1 MKLISYHIAMVK
13 IIKSIVKTFEEFKN
27 LILDS
32 SIEIVTFNLKTKIK
46 VHQDLIRS

>member
-32 SIEIVTFNLKTKIK
+32 SIEIVTFNPKTKIK
-46 VHQDLIRS
+46 VHQD